1 VRQLDAELR
10 RFFARRIVRGAFLL
24 AALIVLA
31 VVTIGAVRGKPAST
45 RTVDKPDT
53 FFVPPGASSHV
64 GENPDDP
71 FAGTGTFTF
80 STSDTRMNVG
90 KDLKDVLEG
99 TGVAMVFVAIMLGAS
114 FVGAEFNVGSL
125 TTQLLFEPRR
135 TRVHVSKAAAVAIG
149 TGLVSLL
156 VSGLIAASMYVGS
169 ELKGVVEGVDGAF
182 WWDRSGDGLRV
193 AATAALAGVM
203 AYSVT
208 LVTKRTSA
216 AIVVFFVQF
225 PLLFLIQPT
234 SKPFGFISQ
243 YNPLRALLAVISDPK
258 RADAIFEKGI
268 RTMAGGVTLTVIWVL
283 VLVALSNVI
292 FARAEVR

>member
-10 RFFARRIVRGAFLL
+10 RFFARRIVRGGFLI

-31 VVTIGAVRGKPAST
+31 AVTIGTVRGKPAT
-45 RTVDKPDT
+45 TQTVDKPGA
-53 FFVPPGASSHV
+53 FLVPPGATYV
-64 GENPDDP
+64 QNPDP
-71 FAGTGTFTF
+71 FGGRRSFTF
-80 STSDTRMNVG
+80 ATSDTRTNIG
-90 KDLKDVLEG
+90 KDLKNVLEG
-99 TGVAMVFVAIMLGAS
+99 TGVAMVFVAVVLGAS

-149 TGLVSLL
+149 AGVVSLL
-156 VSGLIAASMYVGS
+156 VSGLIAGSMYVGS

-182 WWDRSGDGLRV
+182 WWGRAGDGLRV

-216 AIVVFFVQF
+216 AIVAFFVQF
-225 PLLFLIQPT
+225 PLLFLIEPT
-234 SKPFGFISQ
+234 SKPFGFLSY
-243 YNPLRALLAVISDPK
+243 YNPLRAMLAVVSDPK
-258 RADAIFEKGI
+258 RANPMFEKGI
-268 RTMAGGVTLTVIWVL
+268 STMAGGVTLTVIWVL
-283 VLVALSNVI
+283 ALVALSNLI

>member
-1 VRQLDAELR
+1 MRQFDAELR

-31 VVTIGAVRGKPAST
+31 AVTIGTVRGKPASE
-45 RTVDKPDT
+45 RTVKE
-53 FFVPPGASSHV
+53 PGAFLVRPGVSYLPT
-64 GENPDDP
+64 PDDP
-71 FAGTGTFTF
+71 FGDGGTYSY
-80 STSDTRMNVG
+80 STSDTRTNIG

-99 TGVAMVFVAIMLGAS
+99 TGVAMVFMAIVLGAS

-149 TGLVSLL
+149 SGVVSLL

-169 ELKGVVEGVDGAF
+169 ELKGVVQGVDGTF
-182 WWDRSGDGLRV
+182 WWDRLGDGLRV

-216 AIVVFFVQF
+216 AIVAFFVQF
-225 PLLFLIQPT
+225 PLLFLIKPT
-234 SKPFGFISQ
+234 SKPFGFISY
-243 YNPLRALLAVISDPK
+243 YNPLRALLAVLSDPK
-258 RADAIFEKGI
+258 RSNAIFENGI
-268 RTMAGGVTLTVIWVL
+268 STVAGGVALTVIWAVVL
-283 VLVALSNVI
+283 LAISNVI

>member
-31 VVTIGAVRGKPAST
+31 AVTIGTVRGKPAST
-45 RTVDKPDT
+45 RTFDEPGAVL
-53 FFVPPGASSHV
+53 VPPGTSSLQ
-64 GENPDDP
+64 NPNGP
-71 FAGTGTFTF
+71 SGGAGTFTF
-80 STSDTRMNVG
+80 PTSDTRMNVG
-90 KDLKDVLEG
+90 RELRNVLEG
-99 TGVAMVFVAIMLGAS
+99 TGVAMMFVAIVLGAS

-149 TGLVSLL
+149 
-156 VSGLIAASMYVGS
+156 VGS
-169 ELKGVVEGVDGAF
+169 ELKGVVEGVDGTF
-182 WWDRSGDGLRV
+182 WWARLGDGLRI

-216 AIVVFFVQF
+216 AIVLFFVQY
-225 PLLFLIQPT
+225 PLLFLIAPT
-234 SKPFGFISQ
+234 SKPFGFVSH
-243 YNPLRALLAVISDPK
+243 YNPLRALLAVVSDPK
-258 RADAIFEKGI
+258 RSTPLFENGI

-283 VLVALSNVI
+283 ALVALSNVI

>member
-31 VVTIGAVRGKPAST
+31 VVTIGTMRGKPAT
-45 RTVDKPDT
+45 TKTVDEPGA
-53 FFVPPGASSHV
+53 FLVPPGASDV
-64 GENPDDP
+64 QNPDDP
-71 FAGTGTFTF
+71 LAGTETFTF

-125 TTQLLFEPRR
+125 TTQLLYEPRR
-135 TRVHVSKAAAVAIG
+135 TRVHVSKAAAVAVG

-169 ELKGVVEGVDGAF
+169 ELKGVVECVDGAF
-182 WWDRSGDGLRV
+182 WWDRLGDGLRV
-193 AATAALAGVM
+193 AAAAALAGVM

-268 RTMAGGVTLTVIWVL
+268 RTMAGGVTLTLIWVL
-283 VLVALSNVI
+283 VLLALSNVI

>member
-31 VVTIGAVRGKPAST
+31 VVTIGTMRGKPAT
-45 RTVDKPDT
+45 TKTVDEPGA
-53 FFVPPGASSHV
+53 FLVPPGASDLQ
-64 GENPDDP
+64 NPDDP

-125 TTQLLFEPRR
+125 TTQLLYEPRR
-135 TRVHVSKAAAVAIG
+135 TRVHVSKAAAVAVG

-182 WWDRSGDGLRV
+182 WWDRLGDGLRV
-193 AATAALAGVM
+193 AAAAALAGVM

-268 RTMAGGVTLTVIWVL
+268 RTMAGGVTLTLIWVL
-283 VLVALSNVI
+283 VLLALSNVI

>member
-1 VRQLDAELR
+1 VRQLDTELR
-10 RFFARRIVRGAFLL
+10 RFFARRIVRGALLL

-31 VVTIGAVRGKPAST
+31 AVTIGTVRGKPAST
-45 RTVDKPDT
+45 KTFDKPGAVL
-53 FFVPPGASSHV
+53 VPPGARYDV
-64 GENPDDP
+64 GDNPDDP
-71 FAGTGTFTF
+71 FANGTYSFT
-80 STSDTRMNVG
+80 TSDTRTNIG
-90 KDLKDVLEG
+90 KDLKNVLEG
-99 TGVAMVFVAIMLGAS
+99 TGVALVFVAIVLGAS

-149 TGLVSLL
+149 AGVVSLL

-182 WWDRSGDGLRV
+182 WWDRAGDGLRI

-208 LVTKRTSA
+208 LVTKRTPA

-225 PLLFLIQPT
+225 PLLFLIDPT
-234 SKPFGFISQ
+234 SKPFGFLSH
-243 YNPLRALLAVISDPK
+243 YNPLRALLTVISDPK
-258 RADAIFEKGI
+258 RTNPIFENGI
-268 RTMAGGVTLTVIWVL
+268 RTMAGGLTLTVVWVL